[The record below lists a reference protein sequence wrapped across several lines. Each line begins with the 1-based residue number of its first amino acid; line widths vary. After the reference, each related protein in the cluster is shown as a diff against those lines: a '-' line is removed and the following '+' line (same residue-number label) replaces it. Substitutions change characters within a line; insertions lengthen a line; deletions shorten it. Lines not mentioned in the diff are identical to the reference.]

1 LSTNLH
7 ARIAGRIGGLALDA
21 ELALET
27 GTLVLAGPNGAGKTS
42 LLRMLL
48 GLRRPDRGH
57 ISIGGQVLFD
67 HEAAIDLVPER
78 RGFGWVPQGES
89 LFPHLTAIGNVAFA
103 LGSRKPKLGAAERL
117 EQAMALLTRLGCVGL
132 ADRSAALLSGGERQ
146 RIALARALASEP
158 RVLLLDEPLS
168 ALDARSRPEVRE
180 FLRETLAALQLPAIL
195 VTHDRADLERL
206 GTAVVVLEDGRI
218 AQSGTLE
225 SLRECP
231 ASAFVSTLVGG
242 RS

>member
-1 LSTNLH
+1 MSTNLQ
-7 ARIAGRIGGLALDA
+7 ARVAGRIGALALDA

-57 ISIGGQVLFD
+57 ISLGGQVLFD
-67 HEAAIDLVPER
+67 HEAEIDLAPER

-103 LGSRKPKLGAAERL
+103 LGSRQPKLGAADRR
-117 EQAMALLTRLGCVGL
+117 EQAMGLLNRLGCAGL
-132 ADRSAALLSGGERQ
+132 ANRSATLLSGGERQ

-168 ALDARSRPEVRE
+168 ALDAKSRPEVRE
-180 FLRETLAALQLPAIL
+180 FLCETLASLHLPTIL

-206 GTAVVVLEDGRI
+206 GTVVVVLEDGRI

-225 SLRECP
+225 SLRERP
-231 ASAFVSTLVGG
+231 ASAFVNSFVGG
-242 RS
+242 QS